1 VVAGGGSGDRG
12 VREKGQQR
20 GETGPGQGE
29 SDVWR
34 PPKQEVG
41 RQRQHS
47 GSGEVLCTGGSE
59 EQGSRGVPEEEEIGG
74 RVSRDLVAKYRNP
87 RDLIVKQNS
96 PLIQNS
102 NEEVTKIKVVE
113 FFKSYNIAL
122 GFKFRNPKYTALI
135 LSFEQKLYLSKFC
148 PY

>member
-1 VVAGGGSGDRG
+1 V
-12 VREKGQQR
+12 
-20 GETGPGQGE
+20 
-29 SDVWR
+29 
-34 PPKQEVG
+34 VG

-47 GSGEVLCTGGSE
+47 GGGEVLCTGGSE
-59 EQGSRGVPEEEEIGG
+59 EQGSRGLPEEEEMGG
-74 RVSRDLVAKYRNP
+74 GVSRDLVAKYRNP
-87 RDLIVKQNS
+87 MDLTVKQNS

-102 NEEVTKIKVVE
+102 NEEVTKIKVIE

-122 GFKFRNPKYTALI
+122 GFKFRNPKYTALF

>member
-1 VVAGGGSGDRG
+1 VVAGGGSGDHGARERG
-12 VREKGQQR
+12 LQR

-29 SDVWR
+29 SDAWR

-47 GSGEVLCTGGSE
+47 GGGEVLCTGGSE
-59 EQGSRGVPEEEEIGG
+59 EQGSRGVPEEEE
-74 RVSRDLVAKYRNP
+74 NP
-87 RDLIVKQNS
+87 RDLTVKQNS

-113 FFKSYNIAL
+113 FFKS
-122 GFKFRNPKYTALI
+122 
-135 LSFEQKLYLSKFC
+135 
-148 PY
+148 